1 MCEWISEQ
9 VNEFEQLKRMSW
21 DHLELP
27 YYAYYIFDCDV
38 FWWMLIPVAKCH
50 IPTVK
55 KISSTDASARKKT
68 IYPAIV
74 AKIREEK

>member
-1 MCEWISEQ
+1 
-9 VNEFEQLKRMSW
+9 MSW

-55 KISSTDASARKKT
+55 ISSTDASARKKI
-68 IYPAIV
+68 IYPASV